1 MTAGLHSASPVRT
14 YGGWRRSRG
23 MGLFGSGPVGTVA
36 VLGCIVLPLL
46 LAATNLRAGVV
57 AVLPSALVA
66 GLVLMRV
73 DGTSVVNIA
82 QRRIRWSWGAS
93 RGYTQLRAGTVAQHP
108 AAWQLPGVLA
118 VTELLTVDDGRDRSF
133 ALVWDRRS
141 GFLTATLRCAAAST
155 WLVDGDDADGWVS
168 NWHAWLASLGYLPMV
183 KWVAVTVDTAPAP
196 GTALQHSLLPRVDV
210 NAPADVQKLMHALVD
225 QAPGASADIETRVS
239 VTFDPASST
248 LRLRELQEQ
257 AAEVARQLAGL
268 ESALGACGVAVLGR
282 IKAPQL
288 AATVRA
294 AFDPAARGEVARV
307 MGGGDGGADLL
318 TWGDS
323 GPVATE
329 EGWDTY
335 RHDSGLSVS
344 WAWREAPRQQ
354 VTSGVLTRLLSPGR
368 HPRRVTLLYRP
379 LSAGDAA
386 RVLEGQVNAAAFR
399 DAYRRAQ
406 KRDETARDAADRDR
420 ARQAAQE
427 EAEGAGV
434 VLISLYVTAT
444 VTDDQQLAEAVA
456 DVEARADQSK
466 IQLRRLYGS
475 QSAGF
480 ATTLP
485 VGFSPAHAVGRG
497 LNR

>member
-1 MTAGLHSASPVRT
+1 VRT
-14 YGGWRRSRG
+14 YGGWRRTRG
-23 MGLFGSGPVGTVA
+23 MGLFGSGPVGTLV
-36 VLGCIVLPLL
+36 VLSCVVVPLL
-46 LAATNLRAGVV
+46 IASASLRAAVFSVPPAAV
-57 AVLPSALVA
+57 AAALVLA
-66 GLVLMRV
+66 RV
-73 DGTSVVNIA
+73 SGTSVGRLA
-82 QRRIRWSWGAS
+82 QRRARWTWGSA
-93 RGYTQLRAGTVAQHP
+93 RGYASHRTGTVAEHP
-108 AAWQLPGVLA
+108 SAWQLPGVLA
-118 VTELLTVDDGRDRSF
+118 STELLTVDDGRGVPF
-133 ALVWDRRS
+133 GLVWDRRS
-141 GFLTATLRCAAAST
+141 GYLTATLRCAAAST
-155 WLVDGDDADGWVS
+155 WLVDGEDADGWVA
-168 NWHAWLASLGYLPMV
+168 NWHAWLASLGYLPML
-183 KWVAVTVDTAPAP
+183 KWVAVTVDTSPAP
-196 GTALQHSLLPRVDV
+196 GSALRHTVLPQVHP
-210 NAPADVQKLMHALVD
+210 NAPADVRRLMHALVERS
-225 QAPGASADIETRVS
+225 PGTAADIETRVS
-239 VTFDPASST
+239 VTFDPTASQLQ
-248 LRLRELQEQ
+248 LRDVTER
-257 AAEVARQLAGL
+257 AAEVSRQLTGL
-268 ESALGACGVAVLGR
+268 ESALAACGVTVLGR
-282 IKAPQL
+282 ARAQQL

-294 AFDPAARGEVARV
+294 AYDPASRGEIARV
-307 MGGGDGGADLL
+307 IGGGDGGDDLL
-318 TWGDS
+318 QWGDA
-323 GPVATE
+323 GPVAAD

-368 HPRRVTLLYRP
+368 HSRRVTLLYRP

-434 VLISLYVTAT
+434 VLVSMYVTAT
-444 VTDDQQLAEAVA
+444 VTSDVELAEAVS

-485 VGFSPAHAVGRG
+485 VGFSPAYVAGRG
-497 LNR
+497 LTR

>member
-1 MTAGLHSASPVRT
+1 MT
-14 YGGWRRSRG
+14 
-23 MGLFGSGPVGTVA
+23 
-36 VLGCIVLPLL
+36 
-46 LAATNLRAGVV
+46 
-57 AVLPSALVA
+57 
-66 GLVLMRV
+66 
-73 DGTSVVNIA
+73 
-82 QRRIRWSWGAS
+82 
-93 RGYTQLRAGTVAQHP
+93 
-108 AAWQLPGVLA
+108 
-118 VTELLTVDDGRDRSF
+118 
-133 ALVWDRRS
+133 
-141 GFLTATLRCAAAST
+141 
-155 WLVDGDDADGWVS
+155 
-168 NWHAWLASLGYLPMV
+168 
-183 KWVAVTVDTAPAP
+183 
-196 GTALQHSLLPRVDV
+196 
-210 NAPADVQKLMHALVD
+210 
-225 QAPGASADIETRVS
+225 
-239 VTFDPASST
+239 
-248 LRLRELQEQ
+248 
-257 AAEVARQLAGL
+257 
-268 ESALGACGVAVLGR
+268 VLGR
-282 IKAPQL
+282 ARAQQL

-294 AFDPAARGEVARV
+294 AYDPASRGEIARL
-307 MGGGDGGADLL
+307 MGGGDGGDDLL
-318 TWGDS
+318 RWGDA
-323 GPVATE
+323 GPVAAD

-368 HPRRVTLLYRP
+368 HSRRVTLLYRP

-434 VLISLYVTAT
+434 VLVSMYVTAT
-444 VTDDQQLAEAVA
+444 VTSDDELAEAVS

-485 VGFSPAHAVGRG
+485 VGFSPAYVAGRG
-497 LNR
+497 LTR